1 MIKIEINTFS
11 TVFIQMESIVSK
23 LFLCVVQQCLKILNL
38 SNNNNYFDDE
48 FYYNTSKI
56 DPSYWYDPDYYHDK
70 KYVRKS
76 IKSLRN
82 DISDIIHPDS
92 DHEYSTDDLVKI
104 LSIQKEI
111 YNALGEICL
120 LNSYN
125 QDKNKEIIY
134 FYVFQSMC
142 NTHEILQLC
151 MDESEYDSLIE
162 PHYSI
167 MLLDDNLTNTNHVND
182 LLKMMNRTMV
192 IKFKEKIN
200 IDFQTDNIQPRNL
213 NLDDDYWY

>member
-1 MIKIEINTFS
+1 MD
-11 TVFIQMESIVSK
+11 SIVSK

-38 SNNNNYFDDE
+38 SKNNGYFDDE

-56 DPSYWYDPDYYHDK
+56 NPSYWYDPDYYHDE

-82 DISDIIHPDS
+82 DISDMIHPDS

-111 YNALGEICL
+111 YNALSELCL
-120 LNSYN
+120 LVSSNR
-125 QDKNKEIIY
+125 DKNEEIIY

-142 NTHEILQLC
+142 NTHEKLQLC
-151 MDESEYDSLIE
+151 MDESEYDNLIE
-162 PHYSI
+162 PNYSI
-167 MLLDDNLTNTNHVND
+167 MLLDDNLIDTNHVND
-182 LLKMMNRTMV
+182 LLKMMNKIMV

-200 IDFQTDNIQPRNL
+200 IDFQTDNIYTGN
-213 NLDDDYWY
+213 DDDYTWY